1 MRPVPRISMLEIWL
15 MICFYV
21 VVLMLGNIE
30 IREREG
36 VLQPESEVK
45 YFLLLR
51 QATPKDSSVKR
62 FATPT
67 IRETS
72 DPVLK
77 PDSTTVHADCR
88 DECLDQT
95 NLAFSV
101 SNLSRQIVNAFQKLK
116 LGVGGGR
123 GSET

>member
-1 MRPVPRISMLEIWL
+1 

-36 VLQPESEVK
+36 ELLQPESEVN

-62 FATPT
+62 IAIPT
-67 IRETS
+67 IRDTS
-72 DPVLK
+72 DPGLK

-95 NLAFSV
+95 SLAFSV
-101 SNLSRQIVNAFQKLK
+101 SNMSRQIVNAFQKLK
-116 LGVGGGR
+116 LGGLGGGR